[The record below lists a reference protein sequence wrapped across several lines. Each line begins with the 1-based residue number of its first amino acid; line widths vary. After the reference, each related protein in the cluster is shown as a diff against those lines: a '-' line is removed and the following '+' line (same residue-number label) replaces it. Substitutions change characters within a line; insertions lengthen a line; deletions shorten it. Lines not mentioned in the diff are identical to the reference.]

1 MARTKTLQQVQDRFA
16 GLCGLDKDNIID
28 DDAGDF
34 LEFANGATNYAWQR
48 AEWPFTIR
56 VFPKNT
62 DQFGL
67 VDLSSDTDI
76 SEVLRAYD
84 SDPYRTDNAV
94 RYPNVTS
101 VENADVE
108 GVYITDV
115 PTTVNTSVSS
125 ITRSGTTA
133 TATTAVDHA
142 LAVGHSVTI
151 AGAVETDYNGVFV
164 VLTAPTST
172 TFTYTVSGSPTTPA
186 TGTITSTKA
195 TVYLES
201 RIRETIYT
209 SLSDTVPF
217 KLAEFIAFRASS
229 DWLKSEGQ
237 EEKGTLRWNQAE
249 GVLLE
254 EIDRLER
261 QQSQQPPTR
270 VNTRITGRK

>member
-1 MARTKTLQQVQDRFA
+1 MARTKTLQQIQDRWA

-28 DDAGDF
+28 DDASDF
-34 LEFANGATNYAWQR
+34 IEFANGAVNYAWQR
-48 AEWPFTIR
+48 AEWPFALR

-84 SDPYRTDNAV
+84 SDPWRTNNAM
-94 RYPNVTS
+94 RFPNVYS

-108 GVYITDV
+108 GVYIPDASKTVTDAV
-115 PTTVNTSVSS
+115 TS

-133 TATTAVDHA
+133 TVTTTDTHNM
-142 LAVGHSVTI
+142 GIGQSTTI
-151 AGAVETDYNGVFV
+151 AGAAESDYNGTFV
-164 VLTAPTST
+164 VTSVPSST
-172 TFTYTVSGSPTTPA
+172 TFTYEVSGSPSTPA

-195 TVYLES
+195 TVYLDC

-209 SLSDTVPF
+209 SLTDTVPF

-270 VNTRITGRK
+270 VNNRVSGRR